1 MEKIPLGIEITSIN
15 EVTYKIKDN
24 SIMPNRTIK
33 EYWTFDGKLVG
44 TYDPLDEFALIK
56 SSATFEEYSKDR

>member
-1 MEKIPLGIEITSIN
+1 MEKIPLGIKITSIN

-24 SIMPNRTIK
+24 SIMSNRIIK
-33 EYWTFDGKLVG
+33 EYWTFDGRLVG
-44 TYDPLDEFALIK
+44 TYDHLDEFSLIK

>member
-1 MEKIPLGIEITSIN
+1 MGKIPLGIKITSIN
-15 EVTYKIKDN
+15 EVTYKIKDD
-24 SIMPNRTIK
+24 SIMPNRIIK

-44 TYDPLDEFALIK
+44 TYDPLDEFELIK

>member
-1 MEKIPLGIEITSIN
+1 MGKIPLGIKITSIN
-15 EVTYKIKDN
+15 EVTYKIKDD
-24 SIMPNRTIK
+24 SIMPNRIIK

-44 TYDPLDEFALIK
+44 TYHPLDEFELIK

>member
-1 MEKIPLGIEITSIN
+1 MKKIPLEIKVTLIN

-24 SIMPNRTIK
+24 SIMPNRIIK
-33 EYWTFDGKLVG
+33 EYWTFDGRLVG
-44 TYDPLDEFALIK
+44 TYDPLDEFSLIK